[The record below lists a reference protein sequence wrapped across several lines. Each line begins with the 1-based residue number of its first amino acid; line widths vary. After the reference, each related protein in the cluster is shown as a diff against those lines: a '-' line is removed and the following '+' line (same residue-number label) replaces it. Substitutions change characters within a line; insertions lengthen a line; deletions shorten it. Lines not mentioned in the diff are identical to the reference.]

1 VNYIKKIIQSPQH
14 RQLIGLKIGIKILN
28 WMIKYFNYK
37 GDIMVN
43 RHGSFVGTDGV
54 FLSTKGTNRYLK
66 SNSSKTIN
74 QGAKKKKNIKKIL
87 NSVKIILDIGANVG
101 EISIYLSKMYQNS
114 KIYSIEPSKRNL
126 SIFKKNLD
134 DQFDKCSNIM
144 IIEKAVCDYNGKID
158 ITSSLNAANTIMLNH
173 ELNRTLKGYDK
184 KIIDNVE
191 EVDAITLNELCK
203 QNNIIEIDFMKVDI
217 EGAEPLLTPSILDLK
232 PRLIFMEISLK
243 NSEKNYQEMLFKLEK
258 LYGIYDNNLN
268 VIKDIKLF
276 VFNLFSKKNDKNKII
291 VTDVW
296 LVRNDLNF
304 NSKI

>member
-1 VNYIKKIIQSPQH
+1 MNYIKKIIQSPQH

-66 SNSSKTIN
+66 SNSSKKIN
-74 QGAKKKKNIKKIL
+74 QGANLNENIKKIL

-126 SIFKKNLD
+126 LIFKKNLD
-134 DQFDKCSNIM
+134 DQFDECSNIT

-158 ITSSLNAANTIMLNH
+158 ITSSLNAANTIMINH
-173 ELNRTLKGYDK
+173 ELNRTLKSYDK
-184 KIIDNVE
+184 KIIDHVE

-203 QNNIIEIDFMKVDI
+203 QNHITEIDFMKVDI

-232 PRLIFMEISLK
+232 PRLIFIEISLK
-243 NSEKNYQEMLFKLEK
+243 NTENNYQEMLSKLEK
-258 LYGIYDNNLN
+258 LYDIYDNNLN
-268 VIKDIKLF
+268 IIEDIKLF
-276 VFNLFSKKNDKNKII
+276 VFNLFSKKDDKNKII

>member
-1 VNYIKKIIQSPQH
+1 MNYIKKIIQSPQH

-66 SNSSKTIN
+66 SNSSKKIN
-74 QGAKKKKNIKKIL
+74 QGAKLNENIKKIL

-134 DQFDKCSNIM
+134 DQFDECSNIM
-144 IIEKAVCDYNGKID
+144 IIEKAVCDYNGKIN

-184 KIIDNVE
+184 KIIDHVE

-243 NSEKNYQEMLFKLEK
+243 NSEKNYREMLFKLEK

-276 VFNLFSKKNDKNKII
+276 IFNLFSKKNDKNKII

>member
-66 SNSSKTIN
+66 SNSSKKIN
-74 QGAKKKKNIKKIL
+74 QGANLNENIKKIL

-126 SIFKKNLD
+126 LIFKKNLD
-134 DQFDKCSNIM
+134 DQFDECSNIT

-158 ITSSLNAANTIMLNH
+158 ITSSLNAANTIMINH
-173 ELNRTLKGYDK
+173 ELNRTLKSYDK
-184 KIIDNVE
+184 KIIDHVE

-203 QNNIIEIDFMKVDI
+203 QNHITEIDFMKVDI

-232 PRLIFMEISLK
+232 PRLIFIEISLK
-243 NSEKNYQEMLFKLEK
+243 NTENNYQEMLSKLEK
-258 LYGIYDNNLN
+258 LYDIYDNNLN
-268 VIKDIKLF
+268 IIEDIKLF
-276 VFNLFSKKNDKNKII
+276 VFNLFSKKDDKNKII

>member
-1 VNYIKKIIQSPQH
+1 MNYIKKIIQSPQH

-66 SNSSKTIN
+66 SNSSKKIN
-74 QGAKKKKNIKKIL
+74 QGAKLNENIKKIL

-134 DQFDKCSNIM
+134 DQFDECSNIM
-144 IIEKAVCDYNGKID
+144 IIEKAVCDYNGKIN

-184 KIIDNVE
+184 KIIDHVE

-276 VFNLFSKKNDKNKII
+276 IFNLFSKKNDKNKII

>member
-1 VNYIKKIIQSPQH
+1 
-14 RQLIGLKIGIKILN
+14 
-28 WMIKYFNYK
+28 MIKYFNYK

-66 SNSSKTIN
+66 SNSSKKIN
-74 QGAKKKKNIKKIL
+74 QGANLNENIKKIL

-126 SIFKKNLD
+126 LIFKKNLD
-134 DQFDKCSNIM
+134 DQFDECSNIT

-158 ITSSLNAANTIMLNH
+158 ITSSLNAANTIMINH
-173 ELNRTLKGYDK
+173 ELNRTLKSYDK
-184 KIIDNVE
+184 KIIDHVE

-203 QNNIIEIDFMKVDI
+203 QNHITEIDFMKVDI

-232 PRLIFMEISLK
+232 PRLIFIEISLK
-243 NSEKNYQEMLFKLEK
+243 NTENNYQEMLSKLEK
-258 LYGIYDNNLN
+258 LYDIYDNNLN
-268 VIKDIKLF
+268 IIEDIKLF
-276 VFNLFSKKNDKNKII
+276 VFNLFSKKDDKNKII